1 MTPCDFGAAA
11 LPNSNR
17 EMSSKSKDEYQHLGS
32 QTLTGP
38 SNAYMFSENSGTI
51 DGNRH
56 TPPALR

>member
-11 LPNSNR
+11 LPNSNALCR
-17 EMSSKSKDEYQHLGS
+17 AKARKNIS
-32 QTLTGP
+32 TLALKL
-38 SNAYMFSENSGTI
+38 SRDHQMLISENSGTI